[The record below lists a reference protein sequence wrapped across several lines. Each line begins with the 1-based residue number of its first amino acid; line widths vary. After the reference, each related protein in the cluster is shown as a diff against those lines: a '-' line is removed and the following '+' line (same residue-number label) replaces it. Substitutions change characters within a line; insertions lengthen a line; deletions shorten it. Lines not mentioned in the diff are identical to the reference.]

1 MSIYNPYL
9 NLKTQTKKKSFLT
22 TKQTTIQQTSNIE
35 VNSNNIKKKTKQKKI
50 LHKNKNTKKT
60 LKKNN
65 LWIIPKLTSNTNK
78 ANHSQ
83 KSFTL
88 LKKTIFLWATN
99 WILQMITLEH
109 FLCKILFKEK
119 VKLQKRPE
127 NHHHEKQKWTVLK
140 KRKTKTILKV
150 FRNWRNHSI
159 FQNEKI
165 QI

>member
-65 LWIIPKLTSNTNK
+65 L
-78 ANHSQ
+78 
-83 KSFTL
+83 
-88 LKKTIFLWATN
+88 
-99 WILQMITLEH
+99 
-109 FLCKILFKEK
+109 
-119 VKLQKRPE
+119 
-127 NHHHEKQKWTVLK
+127 
-140 KRKTKTILKV
+140 
-150 FRNWRNHSI
+150 
-159 FQNEKI
+159 
-165 QI
+165 